1 MRAVAQDKYALRDLH
16 REIDLLDRKLAH
28 LQKHE
33 TFDSA
38 EERTAAVRKLNVRR
52 DQHVVLAQSLI
63 DLGIEYHP
71 SEVPLSIRTPEQA
84 AALEADSRASTEMI
98 TKAEVIEISSEPS
111 IPSEPTEFGS
121 LISRLERE
129 SGITSSSLS
138 SWKDDL
144 AAYRRRRQKAQ
155 SA

>member
-1 MRAVAQDKYALRDLH
+1 MRSVAQDKYALRDLH

-28 LQKHE
+28 VQKYE
-33 TFDSA
+33 AFDSE
-38 EERTAAVRKLNVRR
+38 EERNAAVRKITIRR

-63 DLGIEYHP
+63 GLGIEYHP
-71 SEVPLSIRTPEQA
+71 SEVPVSLRTPEQI
-84 AALEADSRASTEMI
+84 AALEKADAEASQATIKEA
-98 TKAEVIEISSEPS
+98 KAIEILPVAPS
-111 IPSEPTEFGS
+111 QPTEFGN
-121 LISRLERE
+121 LVARLEHE
-129 SGITSSSLS
+129 SGIPSSSLA